1 MRHGYSIIQ
10 DKVLIDFSSLY
21 CETSEKLLGSLL
33 FEEILIRYLKRL
45 SENESPIYDRI
56 KDAFHNFDKKDIRRN
71 IIILLRLLNTHKAD
85 QIVEINEKYAPLLN
99 IREILYRFIE
109 GLYNF
114 WRKFE
119 RYIILSAPQ
128 TRLRTRESIHHAQF
142 IKANEIL
149 RNLVLKTYRTLC
161 ENIIETPFRVYR
173 QLPAGAHIGLFTQHV
188 VWDCPPI
195 YQKLLEIPF
204 IRLVLLQP
212 PAIFYPQRN
221 KRKGLF
227 KEVDK
232 NPVNELEL
240 NKDEWFCYPAK
251 IGKLLAF
258 AYFHKS
264 FMSLGTSLANL
275 FDIAQYEDI
284 YSERPDIIL
293 LFGGK
298 KLSFSNDPTAFYHD
312 KKNSIIIGYI
322 VNLKEVDYFGYMK
335 KMLLTLHNLLMIDRG
350 LIPIHGAMVSI
361 RLKSKAQ
368 ANIIIV
374 GDSGAGKS
382 ETLEAFRQLAKD
394 YINEMT
400 IIFDDMGSLEMTSK
414 NKIIAYGTETG
425 AFLRIDDLQPG
436 YAYEEIDRS
445 IFMNPNLTNAR
456 IIIPVTFYNI
466 VVAGT
471 PVDFFLYAN
480 NYETISENQPAIELF
495 DSVETALPVFNSGK
509 RMAKGTTSEVGLT
522 ESYFAN
528 PFGAPQRRKIHEIL
542 AEKFLNQMFTNNIAV
557 GQIRTQLAIT
567 GMEQKGPRLAA
578 KALFELIT
586 KRIGIKTKYN
596 KKIVKLSEIK
606 QNS

>member
-1 MRHGYSIIQ
+1 LH
-10 DKVLIDFSSLY
+10 
-21 CETSEKLLGSLL
+21 
-33 FEEILIRYLKRL
+33 RYLRRL
-45 SENESPIYDRI
+45 RENESPIYENLKEALDGLNEKEI
-56 KDAFHNFDKKDIRRN
+56 QKHL
-71 IIILLRLLNTHKAD
+71 IIVLRLLNTHRTD
-85 QIVEINEKYAPLLN
+85 EIIEINIKYKSILK

-119 RYIILSAPQ
+119 RYIILSGPQ

-149 RNLVLKTYRTLC
+149 RNLVLKTYRVLC
-161 ENIIETPFRVYR
+161 ENLIEDPFRIYR
-173 QLPAGAHIGLFTQHV
+173 QLPAGAHLGLFTQHV
-188 VWDCPPI
+188 LWDCPPI

-227 KEVDK
+227 KEIDR
-232 NPVNELEL
+232 NPIQEFDI
-240 NKDEWFCYPAK
+240 NKDDWFCYPAK

-275 FDIAQYEDI
+275 FEIAQFEDI
-284 YSERPDIIL
+284 YSERPDISLIC
-293 LFGGK
+293 GGK
-298 KLSFSNDPTAFYHD
+298 KLSYCKDLNAFYHD
-312 KKNSIIIGYI
+312 KKNSVIIGYL
-322 VNLKEVDYFGYMK
+322 VNSKDLDYFGYMK
-335 KMLLTLHNLLMIDRG
+335 KMLLTLHNLLMIEKK
-350 LIPIHGAMVSI
+350 LLPVHGAMVSI
-361 RLKSKAQ
+361 RLKSKVL
-368 ANIIIV
+368 ANIVII

-400 IIFDDMGSLEMTSK
+400 IIFDDMGSLEITQS
-414 NKIIAYGTETG
+414 NDIIAYGTETG

-456 IIIPVTFYNI
+456 IIIPVTTYNT
-466 VVAGT
+466 VVSGT
-471 PVDFFLYAN
+471 TLDFFLYAN
-480 NYETISENQPAIELF
+480 NYETLSEKKPAIELF
-495 DSVETALPVFNSGK
+495 ASAKDALAVFNAGK
-509 RMAKGTTSEVGLT
+509 RIAKGTTAEVGLT

-528 PFGAPQRRKIHEIL
+528 PFGAPQRRKIHEEL
-542 AEKFLNQMFTNNIAV
+542 ATKYLKNMFENKTAV
-557 GQIRTQLAIT
+557 GQIRTQLAIQ

-578 KALFELIT
+578 KALFEMIT
-586 KRIGIKTKYN
+586 QRVGIKTK
-596 KKIVKLSEIK
+596 
-606 QNS
+606 